1 MVHNPAENPTPKS
14 GKPTTAVNFGVLA
27 IIIVAV
33 VAAVIFTQTGRN
45 KDTQVTPQAQEETQV
60 THLPQFTAK
69 DLDGQTFDSKSLAG
83 KRTWIVF
90 NATWCSSCRAEIPEV
105 QRLAER
111 NDVEMLAIYLNED
124 QSIVAP
130 YAQRL
135 GLTYRQIPDPDGK
148 ITASFGIV
156 SVPSHVLIG
165 KDGSVQMQHL
175 GGISEKEIEDA
186 LEN

>member
-45 KDTQVTPQAQEETQV
+45 KDTQVTPQA
-60 THLPQFTAK
+60 QFTAK

-175 GGISEKEIEDA
+175 GGIGEKEIEDA